1 MVRYS
6 HGTEVQCLRREVL
19 VQKRHDSLCD
29 YERSDSGMQNDAN
42 RTLLTEEEKE
52 KALKELFKAM
62 TPRDRNGV
70 IEPLATRDGMD
81 REIMYPY
88 WKLDEH
94 GRGRAMVFLDEF
106 LNGNIPDDLA
116 YAPGY
121 QKDPVPV
128 DNPYYADSI
137 VYSDPVLNLPYAEQ
151 HLIRTYHD
159 INSKGLKVYL
169 TGRGSEADVAANA
182 DAKVVNETSTH
193 MIVRTAKGDV
203 HLANFSIEAV
213 EHRIV
218 HRSAKPDDLED
229 EFELVVNTEAKTSHI
244 VVASKNIDNIVSIIQ
259 RKMPMCTVSTEVQK
273 ADSLIVNHVRNQ
285 LVNLP
290 ERHHIMVTGFIK
302 IGGSWVFAHDAAK
315 PPADNIVFDTKK
327 TIPAN
332 RSMLPKGAFQA
343 IMEFLGISAKLM
355 LMLPLVLM
363 AHLSLMFNLFDAAG
377 YVPRFLLF
385 LCGRTGS
392 MKTSVSLALYRI
404 FTEQPTSP
412 TANFKDTEVALEI
425 KLGEGNGMVILVDD
439 YRPPVTAVDGKSN
452 LSKLEAIVRA
462 VGDRIAKSRSNAEL
476 GKAKEFLPTSGV
488 VITGE
493 DLGGT
498 QSSQNR
504 MLIVPIS
511 KGDIN
516 GKLLKQFQD
525 DPMLIATHM
534 SYFLEH
540 VGQNGDSVVE
550 FIKTNFDRER
560 SYFAQSLREPRVV
573 DTAVTL
579 MLTASIL
586 CAYGEI
592 IGAVDKGIG
601 VQLLAEWRNAILQA
615 CIHSEGISRE
625 QDPVAMYLQAFF
637 DMWDRKE
644 IEVACDI
651 KTHDAGKHIGY
662 ANGEDL
668 WLWHHDLF
676 NRVCRYWQRSGVV
689 FPLTEGKMNEHL
701 DATGLIRVAYETRGN
716 GTKKLYVCKSS
727 LPNRSRMLVLN
738 EALARQ
744 YLENNE

>member
-1 MVRYS
+1 
-6 HGTEVQCLRREVL
+6 
-19 VQKRHDSLCD
+19 
-29 YERSDSGMQNDAN
+29 MQDNAS

-52 KALKELFKAM
+52 KALKAYLNAM
-62 TPRDRNGV
+62 TPRDRNGA

-94 GRGRAMVFLDEF
+94 GRGRAMVFLEEF

-121 QKDPVPV
+121 QKNPIPV
-128 DNPYYADSI
+128 DDPYYADSI
-137 VYSDPVLNLPYAEQ
+137 VYNDPVLNLPYPEQ
-151 HLIRTYHD
+151 HLIHVYKE
-159 INSKGLKVYL
+159 INSKGLKVQI
-169 TGRGSEADVAANA
+169 TGGNSAEDTNTDI
-182 DAKVVNETSTH
+182 DAKVVNAASTH
-193 MIVRTAKGDV
+193 MIVKTAKGDV

-229 EFELVVNTEAKTSHI
+229 EFEIVVNTETKTSYII
-244 VVASKNIDNIVSIIQ
+244 VAAKNIVNIVSIIQ
-259 RKMPMCTVSTEVQK
+259 RRMPMCTVSTEVQK
-273 ADSLIVNHVRNQ
+273 ADALIVNHVRNQ
-285 LVNLP
+285 LSRLP
-290 ERHHIMVTGFIK
+290 ERHYIVVTGFVK
-302 IGGSWVFAHDAAK
+302 IGDSWVFAHDGAK
-315 PPADNIVFDTKK
+315 PPADNIVFNTKK
-327 TIPAN
+327 TIPVN
-332 RSMLPKGAFQA
+332 RNMLPKGAFQA

-392 MKTSVSLALYRI
+392 MKTAVSLALYRL
-404 FTEQPTSP
+404 FMDQPTYP
-412 TANFKDTEVALEI
+412 EATFKDTEVSLE
-425 KLGEGNGMVILVDD
+425 KALGEGCGKVIVLDD
-439 YRPPVTAVDGKSN
+439 YRPPVTAVDGKNN
-452 LSKLEAIVRA
+452 LAKLESVVRA
-462 VGDRIAKSRSNAEL
+462 VGDRIPKSRSNAEL
-476 GKAKEFLPTSGV
+476 GRAKEFVPSSCV
-488 VITGE
+488 VVTGE

-504 MLIVPIS
+504 MLIVPIN

-516 GKLLKQFQD
+516 GKLLKRFQD

-534 SYFLEH
+534 AYFLEH
-540 VGQNGDSVVE
+540 VGKNGDTVVQ

-586 CAYGEI
+586 YAYGED
-592 IGAVDKGIG
+592 IGAFDKGSG
-601 VQLLAEWRNAILQA
+601 VHLLAEWRNAILQA
-615 CIHSEGISRE
+615 CIHSEGISKD

-644 IEVACDI
+644 VEIAHDS
-651 KTHDAGKHIGY
+651 KTFDAGKHIGY
-662 ANGEDL
+662 ANDEYL
-668 WLWHHDLF
+668 WLWHHELY

-701 DATGLIRVAYETRGN
+701 DAAGLIRVTYETRGN
-716 GTKKLYVCKSS
+716 GSKKLYVCKSS
-727 LPNRSRMLVLN
+727 LPKRSRMLVLN

-744 YLENNE
+744 YFDNNN